1 MATKLKSFDF
11 TAPSKLTMS
20 DKATYPWDE
29 WLDGDVWQL
38 TSGEDFDGHPLMME
52 RIIRTRAT
60 GRHAKINL
68 RHVPMNGEPWGIIV
82 LQRNDIQGPSAA
94 KRAETASKRQATKVA
109 NGTTNGTPKPS
120 KAPAPKAAVAVKTD
134 MAPRPTVKKPGVVK
148 NVSKRPARALSAV
161 S

>member
-11 TAPSKLTMS
+11 SAPSKLTMS

-29 WLDGDVWQL
+29 WLDGDIWEL

-68 RHVPMNGEPWGIIV
+68 RHVPMNGDPWGIIV
-82 LQRNDIQGPSAA
+82 LQRNDIVGPEEMRDRKEAA
-94 KRAETASKRQATKVA
+94 ALKRQQRAEAKATKDA
-109 NGTTNGTPKPS
+109 PS
-120 KAPAPKAAVAVKTD
+120 KAANGKAPIASKTAPKTT
-134 MAPRPTVKKPGVVK
+134 PTVKVPQVVRGASKKPQ
-148 NVSKRPARALSAV
+148 RALASV